1 MKAQQALCC
10 LKILFNFCVTNNFPN
25 LFELITFL
33 LDCGNDIIS
42 SQLLSCFFGIEL
54 PKSVS
59 NFILNPNLVKDLI
72 VTPENCYL
80 ASNDIHISRQKYLAF
95 RNATF
100 FNSHF
105 GLQPEHVVYDIR
117 RVFNIQASNAL
128 EISRIVFKNKL
139 EVVGYDL
146 SLQRLLTLLL
156 CLAELYS
163 NDHVTPPD
171 KLDIIFRMDGYK
183 DEGKT
188 NFKVAIFPENLG
200 FLPHSDYNNFVCLLA
215 RIGENP
221 SELALTLEG
230 LKNEKQLLEANGFM
244 KRTFAIFYNILIFGV
259 MDNVQVNF

>member
-1 MKAQQALCC
+1 M
-10 LKILFNFCVTNNFPN
+10 
-25 LFELITFL
+25 LI
-33 LDCGNDIIS
+33 
-42 SQLLSCFFGIEL
+42 
-54 PKSVS
+54 
-59 NFILNPNLVKDLI
+59 
-72 VTPENCYL
+72 YL
-80 ASNDIHISRQKYLAF
+80 
-95 RNATF
+95 
-100 FNSHF
+100 
-105 GLQPEHVVYDIR
+105 
-117 RVFNIQASNAL
+117 ASNAL

-163 NDHVTPPD
+163 NDHVTPPGIFLRVTSSICFNFLD

-230 LKNEKQLLEANGFM
+230 LKNEVSTIELKYTQ
-244 KRTFAIFYNILIFGV
+244 
-259 MDNVQVNF
+259 